1 MAKMTRTEAAKLFQ
15 EMGDQIPENLLREEA
30 EETTRKRGRPKR
42 IGGSENAGSDEAP
55 ASTGRETKQ
64 IKEIRVGLTALLMGS
79 GKLISNFN
87 QFDGF
92 VIQAGSPALVD
103 AFCRAAQQNAWLRGY
118 LLSLVHVSAWGD
130 ITMAAAMIAIP
141 ILANHNMLPFS
152 MDFLASSMA
161 VEQPKQENNLNG
173 YQAATMA

>member
-1 MAKMTRTEAAKLFQ
+1 MAKMTRAEAAKLFE
-15 EMGDQIPENLLREEA
+15 EMGDQIPENLSLD
-30 EETTRKRGRPKR
+30 ETTEPKKKRGRPKR
-42 IGGSENAGSDEAP
+42 IGGSENDGSDEAP
-55 ASTGRETKQ
+55 VSTGRETKQ
-64 IKEIRVGLTALLMGS
+64 IKEIRVGLTAILIGS
-79 GKLISNFN
+79 GKLVYNFN
-87 QFDGF
+87 QFDGS

-130 ITMAAAMIAIP
+130 ITMAAALIVIP

-152 MDFLASSMA
+152 LDVFAPI
-161 VEQPKQENNLNG
+161 EPQKQDNNVNG